1 MSKSKSKNK
10 ARKAAD
16 IAELKG
22 ALLACCDAAGSVGT
36 SAVPREDT
44 KRARRLAATAQAAA
58 EACQAGFCAG
68 LGTAAAIAEVL
79 GAHDLADMRAAAQ
92 ATLVDTIDAAVREV
106 MEGGDAR

>member
-1 MSKSKSKNK
+1 MSKS
-10 ARKAAD
+10 RKHD
-16 IAELKG
+16 RKGRVDTAELRE

-36 SAVPREDT
+36 IAVPREDSKKT
-44 KRARRLAATAQAAA
+44 RRRAATAQAAA

-79 GAHDLADMRAAAQ
+79 GTHDLADMQAAAQ

-106 MEGGDAR
+106 MGGGDGR